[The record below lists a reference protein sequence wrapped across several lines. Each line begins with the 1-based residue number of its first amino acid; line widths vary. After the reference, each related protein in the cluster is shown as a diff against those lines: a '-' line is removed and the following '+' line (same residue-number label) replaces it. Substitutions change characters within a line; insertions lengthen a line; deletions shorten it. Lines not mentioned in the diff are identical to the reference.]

1 MDKRKYKKSDK
12 DVRSALW
19 LAYGKKDVYSGDLL
33 RYREMEVDHIVPQE
47 IFKNEERK
55 LEVLK
60 LLGLDSDFEKDS
72 LENYVPT
79 RRGPNSSKGD
89 SVDLILIKN
98 TLNKAQRMKSKVEQL
113 IMEYNEECDFINVTT
128 KVALLAD
135 SEEKKQDAADIIF
148 DEEEEFEDE
157 ESLIGC
163 QFTKSI
169 RRVRIHAFFPTLKDN
184 TPSCTFMF
192 RPLKLRE
199 CTVTVNHDEIFSKL
213 FIANGEYEDL
223 SERPFVGYK
232 MDDGSHIIYLGGCSF
247 YLSESETKELCEIVD
262 RYNELYFQ
270 KLKEIEEKY
279 SLDGMKINRFAEIK
293 ICVLK
298 KDFCKIVFD
307 FINNKKSNDKWNI
320 FEPNRAMIKVYTDKD
335 NMEYNEGYHAII
347 HVREEEESL
356 FWYSDRDV
364 GLYLK
369 TYYDEPQCKL
379 SPKDWWTPT
388 YVRQWLFNE
397 LFPACLEEYYKNM
410 KQKVSKQFDFVDECK
425 RYCTPQQCKKI
436 RITNRNDMVELNTYI
451 RLLQCFYS
459 IQTHRRLKFLK
470 GSEGLYNS
478 FLILL
483 KGCTEK
489 LYLPY
494 IMGNLGI
501 TESTLDSLYGFIY
514 RKKAENLGKLSYS
527 QIELLLRCFIECVEK
542 GMANLSQ
549 EDYIAFWEG
558 MEELITEY
566 NYHTMRE
573 WFI

>member
-19 LAYGKKDVYSGDLL
+19 LAYDKKDVYSGDLL
-33 RYREMEVDHIVPQE
+33 RYREMEVDHIIPQE
-47 IFKNEERK
+47 VFKNEEQK

-60 LLGLDSDFEKDS
+60 SLELDSNFERDS
-72 LENYVPT
+72 LENFVPT

-89 SVDLILIKN
+89 SIDLVLIKN
-98 TLNKAQRMKSKVEQL
+98 TLNKAKKMKSKVEKL
-113 IMEYNEECDFINVTT
+113 ILEYNEECDFISVTT

-135 SEEKKQDAADIIF
+135 NEEKKQDAADIIF

-169 RRVRIHAFFPTLKDN
+169 RRVRIHASFPTLKYN

-199 CTVTVNHDEIFSKL
+199 CTITVKHDEIFSKL
-213 FIANGEYEDL
+213 FIGNREYEDL
-223 SERPFVGYK
+223 SERPFVGCK
-232 MDDGSHIIYLGGCSF
+232 MDDGSYVICLGGCSF
-247 YLSESETKELCEIVD
+247 YLRESETKELCEIVD
-262 RYNELYFQ
+262 RYNKLYFQ
-270 KLKEIEEKY
+270 KLKELDEKY
-279 SLDGMKINRFAEIK
+279 SLDGMKINRFAEVK

-307 FINNKKSNDKWNI
+307 FINSKKRNDKWNI

-335 NMEYNEGYHAII
+335 NMKYNKGYHAII
-347 HVREEEESL
+347 YVREEEENS

-369 TYYDEPQCKL
+369 TYYDEPRHKV
-379 SPKDWWTPT
+379 SSKDWWTPT
-388 YVRQWLFNE
+388 YVSQWLFNE
-397 LFPACLEEYYKNM
+397 LFPACLEEHYKNM
-410 KQKVSKQFDFVDECK
+410 EQNVPKQFNYVDECK
-425 RYCTPQQCKKI
+425 RYCTPQQCEKI
-436 RITNRNDMVELNTYI
+436 RITNRNDMTELITYI

-459 IQTHRRLKFLK
+459 IQTHRTLNFIK
-470 GSEGLYNS
+470 GSKGLYNS

-489 LYLPY
+489 LYLSY
-494 IMGNLGI
+494 ILEKLGI

-514 RKKAENLGKLSYS
+514 RKKAENPGKLSYS
-527 QIELLLRCFIECVEK
+527 QIELLLRCFIECVENGK
-542 GMANLSQ
+542 ANLSQ
-549 EDYIAFWEG
+549 EDFIAFWEG